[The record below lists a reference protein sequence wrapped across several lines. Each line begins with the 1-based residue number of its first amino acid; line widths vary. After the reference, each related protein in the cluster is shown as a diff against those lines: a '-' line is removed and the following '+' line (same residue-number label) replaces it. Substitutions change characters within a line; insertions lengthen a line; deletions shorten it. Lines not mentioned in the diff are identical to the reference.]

1 MHTPETELD
10 TRFSD
15 PDAVASPWAQARQ
28 ALETAELFWICTVR
42 ADGRPHVSPLVAVW
56 LDDALHFCTG
66 PAEQKAMN
74 LEHSQHVILL
84 TGCNQWDAGLDVV
97 VEMPSGSQTSQRCW
111 LSPRHGPRSGT
122 GDGIFRSA
130 TEASTMPR
138 AKRWCS
144 RYGRRKCS
152 DSEKVRSATP
162 ATSSDPTREQQPGP
176 GRPPRPRRPRGTAGE
191 R

>member
-56 LDDALHFCTG
+56 LDDTLHFCTG
-66 PAEQKAMN
+66 PGEQKAMN
-74 LEHSQHVILL
+74 LQHNQHVILM

-97 VEMPSGSQTSQRCW
+97 VEGDAVQVTDEPTLQRLAAAWTTKWDGRWHFQASNGSF
-111 LSPRHGPRSGT
+111 RH
-122 GDGIFRSA
+122 A
-130 TEASTMPR
+130 
-138 AKRWCS
+138 
-144 RYGRRKCS
+144 
-152 DSEKVRSATP
+152 
-162 ATSSDPTREQQPGP
+162 
-176 GRPPRPRRPRGTAGE
+176 AGE
-191 R
+191 ALVFSVQPTKVLGFGKGTFSHTRYKF